1 MTSVSKSTYTDKLE
15 AIVNK
20 YNNTYHSTIKMKP
33 FDVNIDYTKEINNEN
48 PKYKIGDTVRT
59 SKYKNIFSKRY
70 TSNCPKE
77 VFVIKKVKNTV
88 PWTYGK
94 VINYMLHWKDTII
107 HLIFNS
113 WIDKKDIIFIYLF
126 SSSLIMVIYIKCSN
140 HNFYY
145 NKCFL

>member
-15 AIVNK
+15 TIVNK

-59 SKYKNIFSKRY
+59 STYKNIFSKRY

-94 VINYMLHWKDTII
+94 VINYMLH
-107 HLIFNS
+107 
-113 WIDKKDIIFIYLF
+113 
-126 SSSLIMVIYIKCSN
+126 
-140 HNFYY
+140 
-145 NKCFL
+145 

>member
-94 VINYMLHWKDTII
+94 VINYMLNWKDTII

-126 SSSLIMVIYIKCSN
+126 IFLITHHGDIHKM
-140 HNFYY
+140 
-145 NKCFL
+145 L

>member
-1 MTSVSKSTYTDKLE
+1 
-15 AIVNK
+15 
-20 YNNTYHSTIKMKP
+20 MKP

-94 VINYMLHWKDTII
+94 VINYMLNGKDTII

-126 SSSLIMVIYIKCSN
+126 IFLITHHGDIHKM
-140 HNFYY
+140 
-145 NKCFL
+145 L

>member
-1 MTSVSKSTYTDKLE
+1 MTSVSKSIYTDKLE
-15 AIVNK
+15 DIVNK

-33 FDVNIDYTKEINNEN
+33 FDVNIDYSKEINNEN

-94 VINYMLHWKDTII
+94 VINYMLNGKDTII

-126 SSSLIMVIYIKCSN
+126 IFLITHHGDIRKM
-140 HNFYY
+140 
-145 NKCFL
+145 L